1 MIVKNESHV
10 TRAKE
15 IFAGSSISDK
25 IRTDGHRHLGA
36 ALGSDS
42 FREEYILALVGIGR
56 DASAADVI
64 F

>member
-10 TRAKE
+10 SRAKK
-15 IFAGSSISDK
+15 IFARSSISDK

-42 FREEYILALVGIGR
+42 FREEYILALVGK
-56 DASAADVI
+56 
-64 F
+64 